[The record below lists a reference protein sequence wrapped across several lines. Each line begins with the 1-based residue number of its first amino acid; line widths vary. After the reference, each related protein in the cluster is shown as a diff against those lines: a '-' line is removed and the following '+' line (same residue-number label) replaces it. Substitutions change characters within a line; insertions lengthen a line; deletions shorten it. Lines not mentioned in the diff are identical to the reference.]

1 MKKRILQ
8 YFAGFQQTHSL
19 IERNSYFFRILRHL
33 DNFML
38 SKFAISARPSCP
50 TLVSDLNN
58 GLLHEGQIIP
68 INTCGKPTRVEALI
82 DPNARPTKKVKC

>member
-1 MKKRILQ
+1 
-8 YFAGFQQTHSL
+8 
-19 IERNSYFFRILRHL
+19 
-33 DNFML
+33 ML